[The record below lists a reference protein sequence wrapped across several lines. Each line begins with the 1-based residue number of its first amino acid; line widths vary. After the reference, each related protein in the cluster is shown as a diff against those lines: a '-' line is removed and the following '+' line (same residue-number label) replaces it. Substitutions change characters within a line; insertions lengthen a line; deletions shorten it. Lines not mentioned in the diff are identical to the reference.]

1 METTHYMEGRKCF
14 APLEKYIERIAPEWR
29 DTVRRLPWEYMG
41 HDDKGNAHYREREEG
56 NRLCLNPNGRFGA
69 IHAERKI

>member
-1 METTHYMEGRKCF
+1 METTQYMEGRRCF
-14 APLEKYIERIAPEWR
+14 DPLEKYIDRLPPEFRAIAR
-29 DTVRRLPWEYMG
+29 TLPWEYTG
-41 HDDKGNAHYREREEG
+41 HDDNGNAHYRERQDG

>member
-1 METTHYMEGRKCF
+1 MDTTNYMQGRKCF
-14 APLEKYIERIAPEWR
+14 APLEKYIDRHDPTLR
-29 DTVRRLPWEYMG
+29 NLPWEYMG
-41 HDDKGNAHYREREEG
+41 HDDNGNAHYRERQDG